1 MKVGTDGVLLGSWTN
16 CKNKRNILDIGTG
29 TGLIALMLAQR
40 SSAGITAIEIDNTAI
55 KEANQNFKNSKWKD
69 RIKGVHSP
77 IQEFNPQSK
86 FDLIVSN
93 PPYFKSHSKYSIRQK
108 SRHQAYLSHQEIIIA
123 ANVLLS
129 KDGNL
134 DLVLPKHEGEVF
146 ISSANER
153 QLFLNRIC
161 YVYGNKNVEC
171 KRLLL
176 SFSRHKK
183 ALKEEDLIIENQKRH
198 DYTEDYK
205 ILTKDFYLNF

>member
-40 SSAGITAIEIDNTAI
+40 SLAGITAIEIDYTAI

-69 RIKGVHSP
+69 RIKGIHSP

-93 PPYFKSHSKYSIRQK
+93 PPYFKSHPKYSIRQK
-108 SRHQAYLSHQEIIIA
+108 SRHQAYLSHQEIITA

-134 DLVLPKHEGEVF
+134 DLVLPKNEGEVF
-146 ISSANER
+146 ISIANER